1 MVAITPISSRDRTP
15 AGDDRLIDAALRCV
29 ARWGVA
35 KTTLDDVARD
45 AGVSRATVY
54 RAFPGGR
61 EALVQ
66 AVVASEVSR
75 FFDALLAHLD
85 AADSLEDAIVTGITF
100 AGRAIRDHD
109 ALQYLLAHEPEL
121 ILPALAFSRMDAL
134 LRLASTTVAPSL
146 ARFLPDTDEAT
157 RVAEWVTRIAISYT
171 ISPAAGV
178 DTADE
183 VSVRRLVRTFVLPGL
198 VPATADL

>member
-1 MVAITPISSRDRTP
+1 MVAITPISASRDRSP
-15 AGDDRLIDAALRCV
+15 AGDERLIDAALRCV

-61 EALVQ
+61 EALLES
-66 AVVASEVSR
+66 VVAHEVQR
-75 FFDALLAHLD
+75 FFAGLVVELE
-85 AADSLEDAIVTGITF
+85 AAASLEDAIVTGITF
-100 AGRAIRDHD
+100 AGRTIRDHD
-109 ALQYLLAHEPEL
+109 ALRYLLVHEPEL
-121 ILPALAFSRMDAL
+121 VLPALAFSRMDAL
-134 LRLASTTVAPSL
+134 LRLASTAVAPSL
-146 ARFLPDTDEAT
+146 ARFVPDTDEALH
-157 RVAEWVTRIAISYT
+157 VAEWVTRIAISYT

-198 VPATADL
+198 AQPNDL